1 MKKTLKEDALKIF
14 KNFLLK
20 MKVIN
25 FLCVWKLL
33 QYLVWLHSTFQIYI
47 TCFPLMFKSMIILFV

>member
-1 MKKTLKEDALKIF
+1 MTKTLKEDALKIF

-25 FLCVWKLL
+25 F
-33 QYLVWLHSTFQIYI
+33 
-47 TCFPLMFKSMIILFV
+47 FVCGNNYNI